1 MVREVEM
8 NRLEELRQQLNQR
21 IGVLVNADPQAREI
35 VGRIGER
42 EQLEQENNNGQ
53 MKEEPIQEVS

>member
-1 MVREVEM
+1 M

-42 EQLEQENNNGQ
+42 EEMEKESSNGK
-53 MKEEPIQEVS
+53 MEEELIKEIS